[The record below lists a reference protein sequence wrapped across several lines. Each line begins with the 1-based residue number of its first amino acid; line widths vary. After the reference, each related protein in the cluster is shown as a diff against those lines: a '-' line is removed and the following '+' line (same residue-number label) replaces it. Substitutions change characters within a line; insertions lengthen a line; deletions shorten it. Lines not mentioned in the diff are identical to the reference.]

1 MEAYL
6 SILIQDVTSY
16 DLHCIRLLWLL
27 HGEWFEYGQ
36 EWRQEGNYEAIAM
49 VQEEDNEM
57 MED

>member
-1 MEAYL
+1 MEAYP

-16 DLHCIRLLWLL
+16 DLRFIRLLWLL

-49 VQEEDNEM
+49 VQEKDNGM
-57 MED
+57 MVD